1 MFRPDSEGLC
11 PSKFGCQGPQREQC
25 SEIVQHYHEQ
35 VNGDMEVIEEEP
47 ESHDPQILRH
57 IVLLILLLCSM
68 FVVSTKPFSYST
80 KMSHIPIKS
89 NVTVTYHHVTVTVM

>member
-1 MFRPDSEGLC
+1 M
-11 PSKFGCQGPQREQC
+11 
-25 SEIVQHYHEQ
+25 VQHYHEQ

-68 FVVSTKPFSYST
+68 FVVSTEP
-80 KMSHIPIKS
+80 
-89 NVTVTYHHVTVTVM
+89 